1 MSSTCKPYYLTVVSN
16 RVFQWKVVFDLD
28 FTKQVH
34 EMEFSRKTKKLL
46 CPSLSFN
53 NIPLK
58 NSIFQKHLELTL
70 DVKLNFAEYM
80 KNITQKVSKTM
91 SLLLR
96 VQPILPRLSPLT
108 TYKAFIRSQ
117 LYYADFIYDQTYN
130 SSFHDKLESLQYNAC
145 LAIKGA
151 IRWTSSEKLYQEIF
165 RISKIETLV

>member
-70 DVKLNFAEYM
+70 DAKLNFAEHM

-108 TYKAFIRSQ
+108 TYKTFIRSQ
-117 LYYADFIYDQTYN
+117 LYYAGVIYDQTYN

-145 LAIKGA
+145 LVIKGA
-151 IRWTSSEKLYQEIF
+151 IR
-165 RISKIETLV
+165 